1 MFSILVGSRV
11 NLGRDKCKQRAL
23 LLLSR
28 PHQCKHFPNLIDL
41 PRIIFSKTSKGP
53 ICRKTIL
60 GCHESFELFW
70 FHCKRRRD
78 WVRVVLV
85 LPVMGDACPVWVGQ
99 RSHLDEF
106 PGNLVSFGFVSVG
119 WVWFGLVWFGLVW
132 LGLVRIGLVGLVWFG
147 FASNGGYVSQR
158 GWSG

>member
-28 PHQCKHFPNLIDL
+28 PHQGKHFPNLIDL
-41 PRIIFSKTSKGP
+41 PRIIFSKTSKDP

-78 WVRVVLV
+78 LVRVVLV
-85 LPVMGDACPVWVGQ
+85 LPVMGDACPTLGGPALSFGRVSRQFGFIWFRQRWVG
-99 RSHLDEF
+99 L
-106 PGNLVSFGFVSVG
+106 
-119 WVWFGLVWFGLVW
+119 VWFGQGLVWFGLV
-132 LGLVRIGLVGLVWFG
+132 RVWFG
-147 FASNGGYVSQR
+147 FASNGGYVAQR